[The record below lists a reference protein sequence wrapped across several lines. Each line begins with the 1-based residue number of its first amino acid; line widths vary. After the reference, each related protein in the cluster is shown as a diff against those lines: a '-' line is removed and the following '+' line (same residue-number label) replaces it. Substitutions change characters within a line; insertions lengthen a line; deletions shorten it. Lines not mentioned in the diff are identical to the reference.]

1 MGHFDPD
8 KAQSVPAAEAIKY
21 VLPLPRDRQGKK
33 RQLCDLSKILN
44 RMYSQGSFFK
54 SSLIFWL
61 HEPRVTL

>member
-44 RMYSQGSFFK
+44 RMYSQGSFLK

>member
-44 RMYSQGSFFK
+44 RMYSQGSFLK
-54 SSLIFWL
+54 SSFIFWL